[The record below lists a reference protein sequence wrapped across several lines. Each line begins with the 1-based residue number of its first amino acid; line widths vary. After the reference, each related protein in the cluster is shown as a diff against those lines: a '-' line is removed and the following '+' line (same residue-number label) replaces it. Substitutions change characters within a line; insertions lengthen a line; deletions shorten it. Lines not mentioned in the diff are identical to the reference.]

1 MRIFDQA
8 AVDAVPRHANG
19 RRYMPRGIYA
29 AGVVTGDW
37 CSFPEGCVFGRGC
50 SIGRDCKFERCW
62 CGAKIESVVVSI
74 LETTTRREARNEEK
88 KR

>member
-8 AVDAVPRHANG
+8 AVDAVSRHANG

-29 AGVVTGDW
+29 AGVVTGDR
-37 CSFPEGCVFGRGC
+37 CSFPEGC

-62 CGAKIESVVVSI
+62 CGAKIESVVVSKR
-74 LETTTRREARNEEK
+74 ETTTRREKRDEK
-88 KR
+88 KKR